1 VQVKIK
7 WFTRGLQTLLACLL
21 LPALSAPALEN
32 GLARTPPMGWN
43 SWNTFAININE
54 QLIRTTADAMV
65 DTGMKSAGYEYVIVD
80 AGWKA
85 KERAAD
91 GKLVANPQKFPSGIK
106 ALADYVHS
114 RGLKFGL
121 YTDAGTEDC
130 DGGGPGSSGHEEI
143 DAATFAAWEVDY
155 VKDDWCKSEGLDA
168 KTSYSK
174 MSAALRATGRP
185 IVLSMCEWGDNR
197 PWSWAAGVANLW
209 RTTGDNKNCWDCG
222 RESMNQPGGYPRGWT
237 LILDRQPALQQ
248 YAGAGHWNDPD
259 MLEVGQPGLSI
270 AESQAHFSLWAILA
284 APLIAGNDLRSMPKE
299 IAAILLNK
307 EVIAVD
313 QDAKGIEGTLV
324 KKEGVLEVW
333 ARPLADGSQAVVFFN
348 RSLTSAPITVEW
360 PDLHWTTGRA
370 AAVRD
375 LLNHRDLGSELRR
388 HTALVVSHGVVML
401 RLIPTAN

>member
-1 VQVKIK
+1 VKIK
-7 WFTRGLQTLLACLL
+7 WLSRGARTLLACLF
-21 LPALSAPALEN
+21 LPALCAPALEN

-54 QLIRTTADAMV
+54 QLIRATADAMV
-65 DTGMKSAGYEYVIVD
+65 DSGMKSAGYEYVIID

-85 KERAAD
+85 QKRAAD
-91 GKLVANPQKFPSGIK
+91 GQLVANPQKFPSGIK

-114 RGLKFGL
+114 RGLKLGI

-130 DGGGPGSSGHEEI
+130 DGGGPGSRNHEEI
-143 DAATFAAWEVDY
+143 DAATFAAWGVDY
-155 VKDDWCKSEGLDA
+155 VKEDWCKSEGLDG

-185 IVLSMCEWGDNR
+185 IVFSMCEWGDNH
-197 PWSWAAGVANLW
+197 PWLWAAGVANLW

-222 RESMNQPGGYPRGWT
+222 RKSMNQPGGYPRGWT

-284 APLIAGNDLRSMPKE
+284 APLIAGNDLRSMPQE
-299 IAAILLNK
+299 IAAILSNK
-307 EVIAVD
+307 EVISVD

-324 KKEGVLEVW
+324 KTEGALEVW
-333 ARPLADGSQAVVFFN
+333 ARPLADGSQAVVLFN
-348 RSLTSAPITVEW
+348 RSTARVPITVEW
-360 PDLHWTTGRA
+360 PDLHWTSGRKA
-370 AAVRD
+370 TVRD
-375 LLNHRDLGSELRR
+375 LLNHRDLGSERRR

-401 RLIPTAN
+401 RLTPTAK

>member
-1 VQVKIK
+1 MKIK

-85 KERAAD
+85 KKRAAD

-185 IVLSMCEWGDNR
+185 IVLSMCEWGDN
-197 PWSWAAGVANLW
+197 SSMVV
-209 RTTGDNKNCWDCG
+209 DCG
-222 RESMNQPGGYPRGWT
+222 SRQLVAHDRGQQELLGLRTREYESARWVSPRMDSNPRSPACSSAICWGGP
-237 LILDRQPALQQ
+237 
-248 YAGAGHWNDPD
+248 
-259 MLEVGQPGLSI
+259 LE
-270 AESQAHFSLWAILA
+270 
-284 APLIAGNDLRSMPKE
+284 
-299 IAAILLNK
+299 
-307 EVIAVD
+307 
-313 QDAKGIEGTLV
+313 
-324 KKEGVLEVW
+324 
-333 ARPLADGSQAVVFFN
+333 
-348 RSLTSAPITVEW
+348 
-360 PDLHWTTGRA
+360 
-370 AAVRD
+370 
-375 LLNHRDLGSELRR
+375 
-388 HTALVVSHGVVML
+388 
-401 RLIPTAN
+401 